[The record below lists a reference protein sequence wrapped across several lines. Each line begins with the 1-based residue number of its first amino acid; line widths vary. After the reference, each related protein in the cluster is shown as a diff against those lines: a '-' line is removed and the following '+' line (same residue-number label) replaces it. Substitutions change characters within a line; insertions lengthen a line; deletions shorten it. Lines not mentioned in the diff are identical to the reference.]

1 MKIIQ
6 KKWFV
11 KIPSHNHHDLTRTYT
26 YICELTTVII
36 RWTWIIDE
44 KFSIIVT
51 GYDQCNSHFLFWTAA
66 LNIDSDK
73 WEFFVND
80 FISGLLPH
88 VYVRVK
94 ADRKVIM
101 SWQSIWKLSESLKRE
116 FRIIWVEIVQIIG
129 VNSIEQLV
137 LPIFHMIIHRLIV
150 PKQVVIIVRPRV
162 IGVMNVLRLDRHH
175 CLDRYWSHLLPVAY
189 LTANQISSKM
199 IKSGAKNAIRKGFW
213 LPLGELKFFEFETN
227 RIWRISWW

>member
-1 MKIIQ
+1 MIN
-6 KKWFV
+6 V
-11 KIPSHNHHDLTRTYT
+11 
-26 YICELTTVII
+26 TVI
-36 RWTWIIDE
+36 
-44 KFSIIVT
+44 F
-51 GYDQCNSHFLFWTAA
+51 FFWTVG
-66 LNIDSDK
+66 LNIDK

-94 ADRKVIM
+94 AEKVVIM
-101 SWQSIWKLSESLKRE
+101 TCGYISKLSESLKRE

-129 VNSIEQLV
+129 VNFIEQLV
-137 LPIFHMIIHRLIV
+137 PPIFHMIIHRLIV